1 MKGGMHLGSWSSA
14 LVLAALAV
22 APGCVS
28 QSRYDKLVTEYN
40 AELQA
45 RRQLEDEMGRHEGEV
60 SDLAQQLASKD
71 EQFSQLQSAAQL
83 DKSRIVNLQNDLQK
97 ALSEAQKSF
106 PAEDSGD
113 GVEILRT
120 RDGFAYRIA
129 DQLLFA
135 SGSTEVRNAGKQ
147 ALLKIA
153 KEINDKGYRNVRI
166 DGHTDADP
174 VKRTLE
180 KFPLGNQQLAV
191 ERALAVFAVLS
202 EDGKVPESAFTIVGF
217 GPNAPVTSEKSD
229 GAKAKNRRVEIH
241 IAVPAKN

>member
-1 MKGGMHLGSWSSA
+1 MKGGMHLGSWSLA
-14 LVLAALAV
+14 VIAALAV
-22 APGCVS
+22 APGCVT

-60 SDLAQQLASKD
+60 SDLASQLASKD
-71 EQFSQLQSAAQL
+71 EQYNQLQTAAQQ
-83 DKSRIVNLQNDLQK
+83 DKSRIAELER
-97 ALSEAQKSF
+97 ALGEAQKSF
-106 PAEDSGD
+106 PVEDSGD
-113 GVEILRT
+113 GVEIVRT

-135 SGSTEVRNAGKQ
+135 SGSTDVRDAGKQ

-153 KEINDKGYRNVRI
+153 KEINEKGYRNVRV
-166 DGHTDADP
+166 DGHTDSDP
-174 VKRTLE
+174 VVRTKD

-191 ERALAVFAVLS
+191 ERALAVFAVLAK
-202 EDGKVPESAFTIVGF
+202 DGKVPEAAFTIVGF
-217 GPNAPVTSEKSD
+217 GPNAPVTNDKSD

-241 IAVPAKN
+241 IAVPPKN

>member
-1 MKGGMHLGSWSSA
+1 MKGGMHLGSWS
-14 LVLAALAV
+14 LAVIASLAV

-71 EQFSQLQSAAQL
+71 EQFSQLQSAAQA
-83 DKSRIVNLQNDLQK
+83 DKSRIAELEK
-97 ALSEAQKSF
+97 ALGEAQKSF
-106 PAEDSGD
+106 PAEDAGD
-113 GVEILRT
+113 GVEIVRT

-135 SGSTEVRNAGKQ
+135 SGSTDVRDAGKQ

-153 KEINDKGYRNVRI
+153 KEINDKGYRNVRV
-166 DGHTDADP
+166 DGHTDSDP
-174 VKRTLE
+174 VVRTKE

-191 ERALAVFAVLS
+191 ERALAVYAVLAK
-202 EDGKVPESAFTIVGF
+202 DGKVPETAFTIVGF
-217 GPNAPVTSEKSD
+217 GPNAPVTNDKSD